1 MTDKGN
7 SQRSPSETLVI
18 RGKNIP
24 VNTQFVEQ
32 SKLEFFRDNPRIYS
46 VVHEGGKGPT
56 QEDIETRLQAMDHVK
71 QLFTDI
77 KENGGLIDPLI
88 IRQIRPG
95 IYEVIEGNSRLAA
108 YRLLCQKDAVKW
120 SKVKCTILPD
130 SIDDQDVMFLLGQYH
145 LKGKKEWPPYEQAG
159 FLHRLHKLQGVGKTE
174 LAERMAL
181 KTGQVTHLVETYD
194 FMLKHKDNR
203 VDHWSYYDEY
213 LKSRTIQK
221 ARDNYPDLDKVIVE
235 KIKSNEIERAQKIRD
250 ELPVICASEKSLKSL
265 VVGKSTFDKSFD
277 QADRGGY
284 NDNDYKRLKKFR
296 DWIGCNET
304 QDALIST
311 EGPIRA
317 KIVFEVKQ
325 LNNILKGLK
334 DGIEK
339 DK

>member
-1 MTDKGN
+1 MTDK
-7 SQRSPSETLVI
+7 SDSSKSPAEQLVI

-24 VNTQFVEQ
+24 IVTEFIEQ

-56 QEDIETRLQAMDHVK
+56 QEDIEERLQAMDHVK

-88 IRQIRPG
+88 IRKIRPG
-95 IYEVIEGNSRLAA
+95 IFEVIEGNSRLAA

-130 SIDDQDVMFLLGQYH
+130 AIEDQDVMFLLGQYH

-159 FLHRLHKLQGVGKTE
+159 FLHRLHVLQGVGKQE
-174 LAERMAL
+174 LAEKMAL
-181 KTGQVTHLVETYD
+181 KTRQVTHLVETYD

-213 LKSRTIQK
+213 LKSNTVKK
-221 ARDNYPDLDKVIVE
+221 ARENYPELDKVIVG
-235 KIKSNEIERAQKIRD
+235 KIKSNEIERAQRIRD
-250 ELPVICASEKSLKSL
+250 ELPVICASEKSLKAL
-265 VVGKSTFDKSFD
+265 VVGKASFEKSFD

-284 NDNDYKRLKKFR
+284 NDQDYKRLKKFR
-296 DWIGCNET
+296 DWIGGNET
-304 QDALIST
+304 QDALLST
-311 EGPIRA
+311 DGPVRA

-325 LNNILKGLK
+325 LHGILKTLK
-334 DGIEK
+334 DAIEK
-339 DK
+339 S